1 MRDRFLQYLQY
12 EKRFSEHTIAAYQT
26 DIDQFVTFLKE
37 AQDLASA
44 AEAKHVHVR
53 AWVIALLGQSMSAR
67 TVRRKLSSLQAYYRF
82 LLKHGALTENPLLKT
97 TIPKIGKRLPAYA
110 QEREL
115 EQLFEATD
123 FPDDYIGQRD
133 RLLLALLY
141 TTGIRRAELLALRLS
156 DIDFGRGTLRVLGKG
171 NKERLV
177 PFGLAL
183 AKQLQHYYTLRR
195 TTFPDAETDHLLLT
209 GKGRPLYPKGV
220 YNIVHRY
227 LSLVTTIEQRSPHVL
242 RHSFATHLSNHGAD
256 LNAVKEL
263 LGHASLAATQVYTH
277 NSIERLRQVYE
288 QAHPKARQEE

>member
-12 EKRFSEHTIAAYQT
+12 EKRFSEHTIVAYQT

-37 AQDLASA
+37 TQNLASA
-44 AEAKHVHVR
+44 EEAKHAHVR

-82 LLKHGALTENPLLKT
+82 LLKHGALTENPLLKI

-110 QEREL
+110 QEQEL

-123 FPDDYIGQRD
+123 FPDDYTGQRD

-141 TTGIRRAELLALRLS
+141 TTGIRRAELLALRLP
-156 DIDFGRGTLRVLGKG
+156 DVDFGRGTLRVLGKG

-209 GKGRPLYPKGV
+209 SKGRPLYPKGV